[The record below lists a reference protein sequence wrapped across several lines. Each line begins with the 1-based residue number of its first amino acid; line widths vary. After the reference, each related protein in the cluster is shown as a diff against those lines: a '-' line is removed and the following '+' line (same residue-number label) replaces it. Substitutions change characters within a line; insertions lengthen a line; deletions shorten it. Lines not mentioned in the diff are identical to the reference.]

1 MLHLVKD
8 LMLKPMEMLGLQ
20 LFAPKIISSTNV
32 ELVGSNQQNVKIYSG
47 VLIIIHEE
55 EPYPKI

>member
-1 MLHLVKD
+1 
-8 LMLKPMEMLGLQ
+8 MLKPMEMLGLQ